1 MDFITNLYSQL
12 PALIPLLFSSL
23 IVGGLLWVFNRRLLH
38 GKRPLGAEAKFP
50 RQLIMLLLSAVGLL
64 IVVLSI
70 PMSESTRRNVLS
82 LLGVVLTAL
91 IALSSSTFVANMM
104 AGLMLRLVHS
114 FRPGDFIRV
123 GELFGRVTER
133 GLMHTEIQTED
144 RDLITFPNLH
154 LVTNPV
160 RVVRSSGTFISA
172 TLSLGYDLPRGRIEK
187 LLKKAAETINLQ
199 EAFVQVKELGDFSV
213 TYRIAGFL
221 TDVKHLITA
230 QSDLRKK
237 VLDTLHSNGFE
248 IVSPAFMNQ
257 RRIQTGQKIIPPVSP
272 GTAAPDSGDDA
283 PDDIIFDKA
292 ETAEAHEK
300 LKAEFLET
308 QQKLEELEKQEKT
321 LPAGKKS
328 AVNQEIN
335 RLKKRVKSLSGQLE
349 EAKKIVESQ
358 DT

>member
-1 MDFITNLYSQL
+1 MEFLTELYSKL
-12 PALIPLLFSSL
+12 PALIPLLFSSIL
-23 IVGGLLWVFNRRLLH
+23 AGGLLWFFNRRLLH

-50 RQLIMLLLSAVGLL
+50 RQLIMLLLTAAGIL

-104 AGLMLRLVHS
+104 AGLMLRIVHS

-123 GELFGRVTER
+123 GNLFGRVTER

-160 RVVRSSGTFISA
+160 RVVRSSGTIISA
-172 TLSLGYDLPRGRIEK
+172 TLSLGYDLPRRHIEK
-187 LLKKAAETINLQ
+187 LLKKAAGRIDLK

-230 QSDLRKK
+230 QSDLRKN
-237 VLDTLHSNGFE
+237 VLDSLHSAGFE

-257 RRIQTGQKIIPPVSP
+257 RRIMTDQKIIPPTAPEASAP
-272 GTAAPDSGDDA
+272 GEGDDA
-283 PDDIIFDKA
+283 PDEIIFDKA

-300 LKAEFLET
+300 LKIELNET
-308 QQKLEELEKQEKT
+308 LQSLEELEKQGKS
-321 LPAGKKS
+321 LPAEGKS
-328 AVNQEIN
+328 AVKQEIN
-335 RLKKRVKSLSGQLE
+335 RLKKRRDFLTGQLA
-349 EAKKIVESQ
+349 EAKKVVESD